1 VGGGNRSSIGFGGIA
16 LCNQY
21 AAPTKEVQ
29 DTGIHTTLPITAPCM
44 VQVADARR
52 GAGFE
57 HLPATGYRFV
67 EVREAP

>member
-29 DTGIHTTLPITAPCM
+29 DTGIHTSLPHHYFMA
-44 VQVADARR
+44 QVADA
-52 GAGFE
+52 
-57 HLPATGYRFV
+57 
-67 EVREAP
+67 